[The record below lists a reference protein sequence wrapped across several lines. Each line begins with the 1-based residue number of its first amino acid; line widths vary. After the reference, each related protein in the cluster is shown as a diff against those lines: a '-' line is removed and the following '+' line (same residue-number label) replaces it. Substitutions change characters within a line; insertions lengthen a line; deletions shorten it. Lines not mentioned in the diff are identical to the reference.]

1 MSVCR
6 NPYQEDLFNTYAEFG
21 RGVACSAAKNDADAT
36 LDHASWKAISDH
48 GIWRVAVPEEFGGFG
63 KSWTDSIAALE
74 GLSTTA
80 EDLGFLVT
88 TLGHLGS
95 IKILLDE
102 GTPRQKARWLPKL
115 LNGVIGVTA
124 MTEETGG
131 SDLSR
136 MQMSARQNGSGFTMS
151 GKKVHIT
158 NAPVAQLGM
167 IAGRIPALGQK
178 RDITLFFVD
187 LKGPNVR
194 VGETEDNLGIRTS
207 PTASIEFNAIPLTIE
222 NIIGRPGD
230 GLRILYD
237 VIAFERALYGVM
249 AAGLIENHIARTQK
263 RVTKRQAFGKQLA
276 ANQYVQ
282 GRLTDMKMASV
293 VCRTLTYAAFEE
305 LEKQTPTTSIM
316 CSTTKYF
323 AGENLLMS
331 AENMVQLFGHLGYGN
346 NEISRMLRDA
356 LGMRIAGGTSDIQRI
371 NIYNQMERLYQATPV
386 VMQQVAEA
394 APNSMREAVSA

>member
-6 NPYQEDLFNTYAEFG
+6 NAHQEELFNTYATLG
-21 RGVACSAAKNDADAT
+21 RSVAKAATQNDADAT
-36 LDHASWKAISDH
+36 LDHDSWQTISDE
-48 GIWRVAVPEEFGGFG
+48 GIWRIAVPTELGGLG
-63 KSWTDSIAALE
+63 GSWKDVIAALE

-95 IKILLDE
+95 IKVLLDE
-102 GTPRQKARWLPKL
+102 GTPRQKARWLPRL
-115 LNGVIGVTA
+115 LEGVIGVTA

-136 MQMSARQNGSGFTMS
+136 MQLAARQNGNGFIMS

-167 IAGRIPALGQK
+167 IAGRIPALGK
-178 RDITLFFVD
+178 KKDITLFFVD
-187 LKGPNVR
+187 LEGPSVR
-194 VGETEDNLGIRTS
+194 IGEIEDNLGIRTS
-207 PTASIEFNAIPLTIE
+207 PTASIEFDDVPLTLE
-222 NIIGRPGD
+222 NIIGQPGD
-230 GLRILYD
+230 GLRVLYD
-237 VIAFERALYGVM
+237 IIAFERALYGAM
-249 AAGLIENHIARTQK
+249 AAGLIENHIMRTYT
-263 RVTKRQAFGKQLA
+263 RVTERHAFGKPLSV
-276 ANQYVQ
+276 NQYVQ
-282 GRLTDMKMASV
+282 GRLTDMKMGAI

-305 LEKQTPTTSIM
+305 LDKGIPTASIL
-316 CSTTKYF
+316 CSATKYF

-331 AENMVQLFGHLGYGN
+331 AENMVQLFGHVGYGN

-371 NIYNQMERLYQATPV
+371 NIFNQMTRLQATMPV
-386 VMQQVAEA
+386 EYDDIPDPLVMQEDMKIPA
-394 APNSMREAVSA
+394 

>member
-6 NPYQEDLFNTYAEFG
+6 NAHQEELFNTYAKLG
-21 RGVACSAAKNDADAT
+21 RAVATAAQQNDADAT
-36 LDHASWKAISDH
+36 LDHKSWQSISDE
-48 GIWRVAVPEEFGGFG
+48 GIWRIAVPTELGGFG
-63 KSWTDSIAALE
+63 GSWKDAIAALE

-95 IKILLDE
+95 IKVLLDE

-115 LNGVIGVTA
+115 LEGVIGVTA

-136 MQMSARQNGSGFTMS
+136 MQLAARQNGNGFIMS

-167 IAGRIPALGQK
+167 IAGRIPALGK
-178 RDITLFFVD
+178 KKDITLFFVD
-187 LKGPNVR
+187 LEGPSVR
-194 VGETEDNLGIRTS
+194 IGETEDNLGIRTS
-207 PTASIEFNAIPLTIE
+207 PTASIEFDDVPLTLE
-222 NIIGRPGD
+222 NIIGQPGD
-230 GLRILYD
+230 GLRVLYD
-237 VIAFERALYGVM
+237 IIAFERALYGAM
-249 AAGLIENHIARTQK
+249 AAGLIENHIMRTYT
-263 RVTKRQAFGKQLA
+263 RVTERHAFGKPLSV
-276 ANQYVQ
+276 NQYVQ
-282 GRLTDMKMASV
+282 GRLTDMKMGAI

-305 LEKQTPTTSIM
+305 LDKGVPTASIL
-316 CSTTKYF
+316 CSATKYF

-331 AENMVQLFGHLGYGN
+331 AENMVQLFGHVGYGN

-371 NIYNQMERLYQATPV
+371 NIFNQMTRLQAKMPV
-386 VMQQVAEA
+386 QPEDIPDPLLMPEDMKIPA
-394 APNSMREAVSA
+394 